1 MFEDNFRIANLTD
14 WKKYKK
20 IKTATKI
27 ILHDTGVKPEQSP
40 KIIDD
45 YHKSKN
51 FKNGIGYDVYINDN
65 GLYETRRLW
74 NNLVGAH
81 TRGHNL
87 YSIGVCVSG
96 LSLSPKELYYL
107 KQVLDTLLS
116 INPNLRIWYHK
127 ELSKIRRDPFD
138 DVVKFIEENY
148 AKFREK
154 KGRIKKM
161 SGCENEL
168 TKSVL
173 TLLAYN
179 NIFAWRQN
187 NGGVYDPSTKRYRAN
202 SSMSGVPDI
211 IGILPE

>member
-1 MFEDNFRIANLTD
+1 MFEDNFRIANLTN

-51 FKNGIGYDVYINDN
+51 FKYGIGYDVYINDN

-154 KGRIKKM
+154 KGKSKK
-161 SGCENEL
+161 
-168 TKSVL
+168 
-173 TLLAYN
+173 
-179 NIFAWRQN
+179 
-187 NGGVYDPSTKRYRAN
+187 
-202 SSMSGVPDI
+202 
-211 IGILPE
+211 